1 MKNIS
6 TLNKEEKLKEI
17 ILHINSLFNQRW
29 RIWKRLRISP
39 EILIPEK
46 IDLDKLSEYLMNSV
60 FLDNVYFIIDSPKF
74 ETKNEKGQNMVT
86 ETYQF
91 DKIED
96 IENIVISNPKKY
108 IMLYNISLS
117 MGKFQ
122 VRCVLFDDKLKI
134 RSEKID
140 KILND

>member
-1 MKNIS
+1 
-6 TLNKEEKLKEI
+6 
-17 ILHINSLFNQRW
+17 
-29 RIWKRLRISP
+29 
-39 EILIPEK
+39 
-46 IDLDKLSEYLMNSV
+46 
-60 FLDNVYFIIDSPKF
+60 
-74 ETKNEKGQNMVT
+74 MVDT
-86 ETYQF
+86 ITYQF

>member
-6 TLNKEEKLKEI
+6 TLNKEKKVKEI
-17 ILHINSLFNQRW
+17 ILHINSILS
-29 RIWKRLRISP
+29 KKLSSAIS
-39 EILIPEK
+39 IPEK
-46 IDLDKLSEYLMNSV
+46 IDLDKLSKYLMNSV
-60 FLDNVYFIIDSPKF
+60 FLDNVYFIVDSPKF
-74 ETKNEKGQNMVT
+74 ETKNEKGQNIMVGT
-86 ETYQF
+86 GTYQF
-91 DKIED
+91 DKIEDIED

-122 VRCVLFDDKLKI
+122 VRCALFDDKLKI

>member
-6 TLNKEEKLKEI
+6 TLNKEKKLKEV
-17 ILHINSLFNQRW
+17 ILHISLLSYQ
-29 RIWKRLRISP
+29 LSAAIS
-39 EILIPEK
+39 IPEK

-74 ETKNEKGQNMVT
+74 ETKNEKGKNIMVVQYPNR
-86 ETYQF
+86 TYQF

-117 MGKFQ
+117 MGKFR

>member
-6 TLNKEEKLKEI
+6 TLNKEEKAKEI
-17 ILHINSLFNQRW
+17 ISHINTILSNQMLAM
-29 RIWKRLRISP
+29 IIQK
-39 EILIPEK
+39 EI
-46 IDLDKLSEYLMNSV
+46 IDKNHLSKYLMNST

-74 ETKNEKGQNMVT
+74 ESKNEKGQNIMVET
-86 ETYQF
+86 ATYQF
-91 DKIED
+91 DKIEN
-96 IENIVISNPKKY
+96 IENISISNPKKY

>member
-1 MKNIS
+1 MRNIS
-6 TLNKEEKLKEI
+6 TLNKEKKLKEV
-17 ILHINSLFNQRW
+17 ILHINSLLSNQ
-29 RIWKRLRISP
+29 LLAAIS
-39 EILIPEK
+39 IPEK
-46 IDLDKLSEYLMNSV
+46 IDLDKLSEYLMNSL

-74 ETKNEKGQNMVT
+74 ETKNEKGQNIMVDT
-86 ETYQF
+86 GTYQF

-117 MGKFQ
+117 MGKFR
-122 VRCVLFDDKLKI
+122 VRCALFDDKLKI
-134 RSEKID
+134 RAEKID

>member
-1 MKNIS
+1 MRNIS
-6 TLNKEEKLKEI
+6 TLNKEKKLKEI
-17 ILHINSLFNQRW
+17 ILHINSLSNQ
-29 RIWKRLRISP
+29 LLAVIS
-39 EILIPEK
+39 IPEK

-60 FLDNVYFIIDSPKF
+60 FLDNVYYIIDSPKF
-74 ETKNEKGQNMVT
+74 ETKNEKGQNIMVESGT
-86 ETYQF
+86 FQF

-108 IMLYNISLS
+108 IILYNISLS

-122 VRCVLFDDKLKI
+122 VRCALFDDKLKI